1 MKPNHKNV
9 EGYGG
14 QNNELLL
21 EQRWLPSTS
30 KDLIAFA
37 RNASITSSESATATI
52 TCGSALSSEL
62 MR

>member
-21 EQRWLPSTS
+21 EQ
-30 KDLIAFA
+30 AMA
-37 RNASITSSESATATI
+37 AVNE
-52 TCGSALSSEL
+52 
-62 MR
+62 